1 MNPIGQTIHF
11 GQTIHSKN
19 IRTMENN
26 IISIPAPQPF
36 RKRVSYGKKV
46 FLMGLQCFVLM
57 IGALIVCIIS
67 EERDSRLADVSQ
79 SIREEWGSVLSVSG
93 PEILDGRKASLPL
106 CPESYKCDINVE
118 SKLLHRNIY
127 EVGVFDAEVN
137 MSGRFITND
146 VRSAGD
152 SVKLI
157 VYVNPKTITGLKD
170 VVINGKP
177 YKWSKSSDH
186 LFAMIDTADLTDAV
200 KFETSFHSRGSGGIC
215 VGQRSKE
222 SEICIS
228 GYADNPSFGGSD
240 IPNTRLI
247 EGKNFSACWQN
258 SSSRYGDR
266 NNTWV
271 ARVDFLVGVSS
282 YQKVSRS
289 LKYSFIII
297 LLTFVSVL
305 FIEIMMKHPIP
316 LFNYFLI
323 GAALVLFYCLLLA
336 FSEHIAFGYAYLA
349 ASVMTVVLISGY
361 MWRIL
366 SSKKNRDG
374 DMRHIDR
381 HVSRMLHN
389 ALSRYVCTAFRCDSS
404 VRSFGSNDVCLT

>member
-1 MNPIGQTIHF
+1 
-11 GQTIHSKN
+11 
-19 IRTMENN
+19 MENN
-26 IISIPAPQPF
+26 IVPIPAPQPF

-67 EERDSRLADVSQ
+67 EERESRLTDVSQ
-79 SIREEWGSVLSVSG
+79 SIHEEWGSVLSVSG

-137 MSGRFITND
+137 MSGSFITND

-186 LFAMIDTADLTDAV
+186 LFAKIDTADLSDAV
-200 KFETSFHSRGSGGIC
+200 NFETSFHSRGSGGIS
-215 VGQRSKE
+215 VGQWGRE
-222 SEICIS
+222 SDICIS
-228 GYADNPSFGGSD
+228 GRADNPSFGGSD
-240 IPNTRLI
+240 IPDTRLI
-247 EGKNFSACWQN
+247 EGKNFSACWHN
-258 SSSRYGDR
+258 SNDSGYADR
-266 NNTWV
+266 NKTGFV
-271 ARVDFLVGVSS
+271 RVDFLVGVSL

-305 FIEIMMKHPIP
+305 FIEIMMRHPIP

-366 SSKKNRDG
+366 SSKKTG
-374 DMRHIDR
+374 MAIC
-381 HVSRMLHN
+381 VILTGMYLGCYIMLCLDTY
-389 ALSRYVCTAFRCDSS
+389 ALLLGAILLFAALAATMYASLRIKQ
-404 VRSFGSNDVCLT
+404 

>member
-1 MNPIGQTIHF
+1 
-11 GQTIHSKN
+11 
-19 IRTMENN
+19 MENN
-26 IISIPAPQPF
+26 IVPIPAPQPF

-57 IGALIVCIIS
+57 IGALIVYIIS
-67 EERDSRLADVSQ
+67 EERESRLADVSQ
-79 SIREEWGSVLSVSG
+79 SIREEWGSVLYVSG

-137 MSGRFITND
+137 MSGSFITND

-186 LFAMIDTADLTDAV
+186 LFAKIDTADLSDAV
-200 KFETSFHSRGSGGIC
+200 NFETSFHSRGSGGIS
-215 VGQRSKE
+215 VGQWGRE
-222 SEICIS
+222 SDICIS
-228 GYADNPSFGGSD
+228 GRADNPSFGGSD
-240 IPNTRLI
+240 IPDTRLI
-247 EGKNFSACWQN
+247 EGKNFSACWHN
-258 SSSRYGDR
+258 SNDSGYADR
-266 NNTWV
+266 NKTGFV
-271 ARVDFLVGVSS
+271 RVDFLVGVSL

-305 FIEIMMKHPIP
+305 FIEIMMRHPIP

-366 SSKKNRDG
+366 SSKKTG
-374 DMRHIDR
+374 MAIC
-381 HVSRMLHN
+381 VILTGMYLGCYIMLCLDTY
-389 ALSRYVCTAFRCDSS
+389 ALLLGAILLFAALAATMYASLRIKQLLLSAKP
-404 VRSFGSNDVCLT
+404 

>member
-1 MNPIGQTIHF
+1 
-11 GQTIHSKN
+11 
-19 IRTMENN
+19 MENN
-26 IISIPAPQPF
+26 IINIPAPQPF

-57 IGALIVCIIS
+57 IGALIVYIIS
-67 EERDSRLADVSQ
+67 EERESRLADVSQ
-79 SIREEWGSVLSVSG
+79 SIREEWGSVLYVSG

-137 MSGRFITND
+137 MSGSFITND

-186 LFAMIDTADLTDAV
+186 LFAKIDTADLSDAV
-200 KFETSFHSRGSGGIC
+200 NFETSFHSRGSGGIS
-215 VGQRSKE
+215 VGQWGRE
-222 SEICIS
+222 SDICIS
-228 GYADNPSFGGSD
+228 GRADNPSFGGSD
-240 IPNTRLI
+240 IPDTRLI
-247 EGKNFSACWQN
+247 EGKNFSACWHN
-258 SSSRYGDR
+258 SNDSGYADR
-266 NNTWV
+266 NKTGFV
-271 ARVDFLVGVSS
+271 RVDFLVGVSL

-305 FIEIMMKHPIP
+305 FIEIMMRHPIP

-336 FSEHIAFGYAYLA
+336 FSEHIAFGYAYMT

-366 SSKKNRDG
+366 SSKKTG
-374 DMRHIDR
+374 MAIC
-381 HVSRMLHN
+381 VILTGMYLGCYIMLCLDTY
-389 ALSRYVCTAFRCDSS
+389 ALLLGAILLFAALAATMYASLRIKQ
-404 VRSFGSNDVCLT
+404 

>member
-1 MNPIGQTIHF
+1 M
-11 GQTIHSKN
+11 S
-19 IRTMENN
+19 
-26 IISIPAPQPF
+26 
-36 RKRVSYGKKV
+36 
-46 FLMGLQCFVLM
+46 
-57 IGALIVCIIS
+57 
-67 EERDSRLADVSQ
+67 
-79 SIREEWGSVLSVSG
+79 
-93 PEILDGRKASLPL
+93 
-106 CPESYKCDINVE
+106 ESYKCDINVE

-146 VRSAGD
+146 VRVGRRQRETD
-152 SVKLI
+152 SI
-157 VYVNPKTITGLKD
+157 YVNPKTITGLKD

-240 IPNTRLI
+240 IPNTRPHR
-247 EGKNFSACWQN
+247 GKNFSACWQN

-297 LLTFVSVL
+297 LL
-305 FIEIMMKHPIP
+305 H
-316 LFNYFLI
+316 
-323 GAALVLFYCLLLA
+323 
-336 FSEHIAFGYAYLA
+336 
-349 ASVMTVVLISGY
+349 
-361 MWRIL
+361 L
-366 SSKKNRDG
+366 SQSCS
-374 DMRHIDR
+374 
-381 HVSRMLHN
+381 SR
-389 ALSRYVCTAFRCDSS
+389 
-404 VRSFGSNDVCLT
+404 

>member
-1 MNPIGQTIHF
+1 
-11 GQTIHSKN
+11 
-19 IRTMENN
+19 MENN
-26 IISIPAPQPF
+26 IVPIPAPQPF

-67 EERDSRLADVSQ
+67 EERESRLTDVSQ
-79 SIREEWGSVLSVSG
+79 SIHEEWGSVLSVSG
-93 PEILDGRKASLPL
+93 PEILDGTGVSSPL

-118 SKLLHRNIY
+118 SRLLHRNIY
-127 EVGVFDAEVN
+127 EVCVFDAEVN
-137 MSGRFITND
+137 MSGNFKTGKVKATD
-146 VRSAGD
+146 D
-152 SVKLI
+152 SVKLK

-200 KFETSFHSRGSGGIC
+200 KFETSFYSRGSGGIC

-222 SEICIS
+222 SEICIT

-336 FSEHIAFGYAYLA
+336 FSEDRR
-349 ASVMTVVLISGY
+349 ASCRERVFEGV
-361 MWRIL
+361 
-366 SSKKNRDG
+366 
-374 DMRHIDR
+374 
-381 HVSRMLHN
+381 
-389 ALSRYVCTAFRCDSS
+389 
-404 VRSFGSNDVCLT
+404 

>member
-1 MNPIGQTIHF
+1 
-11 GQTIHSKN
+11 
-19 IRTMENN
+19 MENN
-26 IISIPAPQPF
+26 IVPIPAPQPF

-67 EERDSRLADVSQ
+67 EERESRLTDVSQ
-79 SIREEWGSVLSVSG
+79 SIHEEWGSVLYVSG

-137 MSGRFITND
+137 MSGSFITND

-186 LFAMIDTADLTDAV
+186 LFAKIDTADLSDAV
-200 KFETSFHSRGSGGIC
+200 NFETSFHSRGSGGIS
-215 VGQRSKE
+215 VGQWGRE
-222 SEICIS
+222 SDICIS
-228 GYADNPSFGGSD
+228 GRADNPSFGGSD
-240 IPNTRLI
+240 IPDTRLI
-247 EGKNFSACWQN
+247 EGKNFSACWHN
-258 SSSRYGDR
+258 SNDSGYADR
-266 NNTWV
+266 NKTGFV
-271 ARVDFLVGVSS
+271 RVDFLVGVSL

-305 FIEIMMKHPIP
+305 FIEIMMRHPIP

-366 SSKKNRDG
+366 SSKKTG
-374 DMRHIDR
+374 MAIC
-381 HVSRMLHN
+381 VILTGMYLGCYIMLCLDTY
-389 ALSRYVCTAFRCDSS
+389 ALLLGAILLFAALAATMYASLRIKQ
-404 VRSFGSNDVCLT
+404 

>member
-1 MNPIGQTIHF
+1 
-11 GQTIHSKN
+11 
-19 IRTMENN
+19 MENN
-26 IISIPAPQPF
+26 IVPIPAPQPF

-67 EERDSRLADVSQ
+67 EERESRLTDVSQ

-137 MSGRFITND
+137 MSGSFITND

-186 LFAMIDTADLTDAV
+186 LFAKIDTADLSDAV
-200 KFETSFHSRGSGGIC
+200 NFETSFHSRGSGGIS
-215 VGQRSKE
+215 VGQWGRE
-222 SEICIS
+222 SDICIS
-228 GYADNPSFGGSD
+228 GRADNPSFGGSD
-240 IPNTRLI
+240 IPDTRLI
-247 EGKNFSACWQN
+247 EGKNFSACWHN
-258 SSSRYGDR
+258 SNDSGYADR
-266 NNTWV
+266 NKTGFV
-271 ARVDFLVGVSS
+271 RVDFLVGVSL

-305 FIEIMMKHPIP
+305 FIEIMMRHPIP

-336 FSEHIAFGYAYLA
+336 FSEHIAFGYAYMT

-366 SSKKNRDG
+366 SSKKTG
-374 DMRHIDR
+374 MAIC
-381 HVSRMLHN
+381 VILTGMYLGCYIMLCLDTY
-389 ALSRYVCTAFRCDSS
+389 ALLLGAILLFAALAATMYASLRIKQ
-404 VRSFGSNDVCLT
+404 

>member
-1 MNPIGQTIHF
+1 
-11 GQTIHSKN
+11 
-19 IRTMENN
+19 MENN
-26 IISIPAPQPF
+26 IVPIPAPQPF

-57 IGALIVCIIS
+57 IGALIVYIIS
-67 EERDSRLADVSQ
+67 EERESRLADVSQ
-79 SIREEWGSVLSVSG
+79 SIREEWGSVLYVSG

-137 MSGRFITND
+137 MSGSFITND

-186 LFAMIDTADLTDAV
+186 LFAKIDTADLSDAV
-200 KFETSFHSRGSGGIC
+200 NFEISFHSRGSGGIS
-215 VGQRSKE
+215 VGQWGRE
-222 SEICIS
+222 SDICIS
-228 GYADNPSFGGSD
+228 GRADNPSFGGSD
-240 IPNTRLI
+240 IPDTRLI
-247 EGKNFSACWQN
+247 EGKNFSACWHN
-258 SSSRYGDR
+258 SNDSGYADR
-266 NNTWV
+266 NKTGFV
-271 ARVDFLVGVSS
+271 RVDFLVGVSL

-305 FIEIMMKHPIP
+305 FIEIMMRHPIP

-336 FSEHIAFGYAYLA
+336 FSEHIAFGYAYMT

-366 SSKKNRDG
+366 SSKKTG
-374 DMRHIDR
+374 MAIC
-381 HVSRMLHN
+381 VILTGMYLGCYIMLCLDTY
-389 ALSRYVCTAFRCDSS
+389 ALLLGAILLFAALAATMYASLRIKQ
-404 VRSFGSNDVCLT
+404 

>member
-1 MNPIGQTIHF
+1 MNSLSKMNSLSNR
-11 GQTIHSKN
+11 IHSFLKRNSSFSILSLNERNMDTHRSTN
-19 IRTMENN
+19 INRLPMSNTSEPIYTNVNTNPYSSASTTDTSPENPRFSV
-26 IISIPAPQPF
+26 I
-36 RKRVSYGKKV
+36 
-46 FLMGLQCFVLM
+46 
-57 IGALIVCIIS
+57 ALIVCIIS

-215 VGQRSKE
+215 VGQRRYKCGTYE
-222 SEICIS
+222 EIVEEW
-228 GYADNPSFGGSD
+228 YRMF
-240 IPNTRLI
+240 
-247 EGKNFSACWQN
+247 
-258 SSSRYGDR
+258 
-266 NNTWV
+266 
-271 ARVDFLVGVSS
+271 
-282 YQKVSRS
+282 
-289 LKYSFIII
+289 
-297 LLTFVSVL
+297 
-305 FIEIMMKHPIP
+305 H
-316 LFNYFLI
+316 
-323 GAALVLFYCLLLA
+323 
-336 FSEHIAFGYAYLA
+336 HYL
-349 ASVMTVVLISGY
+349 
-361 MWRIL
+361 
-366 SSKKNRDG
+366 DEQ
-374 DMRHIDR
+374 D
-381 HVSRMLHN
+381 
-389 ALSRYVCTAFRCDSS
+389 
-404 VRSFGSNDVCLT
+404 

>member
-1 MNPIGQTIHF
+1 
-11 GQTIHSKN
+11 
-19 IRTMENN
+19 MENN

-57 IGALIVCIIS
+57 IGALIVYIIS
-67 EERDSRLADVSQ
+67 EERESRLADVSQ
-79 SIREEWGSVLSVSG
+79 SIREEWGSVLYVSG

-137 MSGRFITND
+137 MSGSFITND

-186 LFAMIDTADLTDAV
+186 LFAKIDTADLSDAV
-200 KFETSFHSRGSGGIC
+200 NFETSFHSRGSGGIS
-215 VGQRSKE
+215 VGEWGRE

-228 GYADNPSFGGSD
+228 GRADNPSFGGSD
-240 IPNTRLI
+240 IPDTRLI
-247 EGKNFSACWQN
+247 EGKNFSACWHN
-258 SSSRYGDR
+258 SNDSGYADR
-266 NNTWV
+266 NKTGFV
-271 ARVDFLVGVSS
+271 RVDFLVGVSL

-349 ASVMTVVLISGY
+349 ASFMTVALISGY
-361 MWRIL
+361 MWRML
-366 SSKKNRDG
+366 SSKKTG
-374 DMRHIDR
+374 MAIC
-381 HVSRMLHN
+381 VILTGMYLGCYIMLCLDTY
-389 ALSRYVCTAFRCDSS
+389 ALL
-404 VRSFGSNDVCLT
+404 FGAILLFAALAATMYASLRIKQ

>member
-1 MNPIGQTIHF
+1 
-11 GQTIHSKN
+11 
-19 IRTMENN
+19 MENN
-26 IISIPAPQPF
+26 IVPIPAPQPF

-57 IGALIVCIIS
+57 IGALIVYIIS
-67 EERDSRLADVSQ
+67 EERESRLADVSQ
-79 SIREEWGSVLSVSG
+79 SIREEWGSVLYVSG

-137 MSGRFITND
+137 MSGSFITND

-177 YKWSKSSDH
+177 YKWSKFSDH
-186 LFAMIDTADLTDAV
+186 LFAKIDTADLSDAV
-200 KFETSFHSRGSGGIC
+200 NFEISFHSRGSGGIS
-215 VGQRSKE
+215 VGQWGRE
-222 SEICIS
+222 SDICIS
-228 GYADNPSFGGSD
+228 GRADNPSFGGSD
-240 IPNTRLI
+240 IPDTRLI
-247 EGKNFSACWQN
+247 EGKNFSACWHN
-258 SSSRYGDR
+258 SNDSGYADR
-266 NNTWV
+266 NKTGFV
-271 ARVDFLVGVSS
+271 RVDFLVGVSL

-305 FIEIMMKHPIP
+305 FIEIMMRHPIP

-336 FSEHIAFGYAYLA
+336 FSEHIAFGYAYMT

-361 MWRIL
+361 MWRIH
-366 SSKKNRDG
+366 SSKKTG
-374 DMRHIDR
+374 MAIC
-381 HVSRMLHN
+381 VILTGMYLGCYIMLCLDTY
-389 ALSRYVCTAFRCDSS
+389 ALLLGAILLFAALAATMYASLRIKQ
-404 VRSFGSNDVCLT
+404 

>member
-1 MNPIGQTIHF
+1 
-11 GQTIHSKN
+11 
-19 IRTMENN
+19 MENN

-137 MSGRFITND
+137 MSGSFITND

-186 LFAMIDTADLTDAV
+186 LFAKIDTADLSDAV
-200 KFETSFHSRGSGGIC
+200 NFEISFHSRGSGGIS
-215 VGQRSKE
+215 VGQWGRE
-222 SEICIS
+222 SDICIS
-228 GYADNPSFGGSD
+228 GRADNPSFGGSD
-240 IPNTRLI
+240 IPDTRLI
-247 EGKNFSACWQN
+247 EGKNFSACWHN
-258 SSSRYGDR
+258 SNDSGYADR
-266 NNTWV
+266 NKTGFV
-271 ARVDFLVGVSS
+271 RVDFLVGVSL

-305 FIEIMMKHPIP
+305 FIEIMMRHPIP

-336 FSEHIAFGYAYLA
+336 FSEHIAFGYAYMT

-366 SSKKNRDG
+366 SSKKTG
-374 DMRHIDR
+374 MAIC
-381 HVSRMLHN
+381 VILTGMYLGCYIMLCLDTY
-389 ALSRYVCTAFRCDSS
+389 ALLLGAILLFAALAATMYASLRIKQ
-404 VRSFGSNDVCLT
+404 

>member
-1 MNPIGQTIHF
+1 
-11 GQTIHSKN
+11 
-19 IRTMENN
+19 MENN
-26 IISIPAPQPF
+26 IVPIPAPQPF

-57 IGALIVCIIS
+57 IGALIVYIIS
-67 EERDSRLADVSQ
+67 EERESRLADVSQ
-79 SIREEWGSVLSVSG
+79 SIREEWGSVLYVSG

-137 MSGRFITND
+137 MSGSFITND

-186 LFAMIDTADLTDAV
+186 LFAKIDTADLSDAV
-200 KFETSFHSRGSGGIC
+200 NFETSFHSRGSGGIS
-215 VGQRSKE
+215 VGQWGRE
-222 SEICIS
+222 SDICIS
-228 GYADNPSFGGSD
+228 GRADNPSFGGSD
-240 IPNTRLI
+240 IPDTRLI
-247 EGKNFSACWQN
+247 EGKNFSACWHN
-258 SSSRYGDR
+258 SNDSGYADR
-266 NNTWV
+266 NKTGFV
-271 ARVDFLVGVSS
+271 RVDFLVGVSL

-305 FIEIMMKHPIP
+305 FIEIMMRHPIP

-366 SSKKNRDG
+366 SSKKTG
-374 DMRHIDR
+374 MAIC
-381 HVSRMLHN
+381 VILTGMYLGCYIMLCLDTY
-389 ALSRYVCTAFRCDSS
+389 ALLLGAILLFAALAATMYASLRIKQ
-404 VRSFGSNDVCLT
+404 

>member
-1 MNPIGQTIHF
+1 
-11 GQTIHSKN
+11 
-19 IRTMENN
+19 MENN
-26 IISIPAPQPF
+26 IVPIPAPQPF

-57 IGALIVCIIS
+57 IGALIVYIIS
-67 EERDSRLADVSQ
+67 EERESRLADVSQ
-79 SIREEWGSVLSVSG
+79 SIREEWGSVLYVSG

-137 MSGRFITND
+137 MSGSFITND

-186 LFAMIDTADLTDAV
+186 LFAKIDTADLSDAV
-200 KFETSFHSRGSGGIC
+200 NFEISFHSRGSGGIS
-215 VGQRSKE
+215 VGQWGRE
-222 SEICIS
+222 SDICIS
-228 GYADNPSFGGSD
+228 GRADNPSFGGSD
-240 IPNTRLI
+240 IPDTRLI
-247 EGKNFSACWQN
+247 EGKNFSACWHN
-258 SSSRYGDR
+258 SNDSGYADR
-266 NNTWV
+266 NKTGFV
-271 ARVDFLVGVSS
+271 RVDFLVGVSL

-305 FIEIMMKHPIP
+305 FIEIMMRHPIP

-336 FSEHIAFGYAYLA
+336 FSEHIAFGYAYMT

-361 MWRIL
+361 MWRIH
-366 SSKKNRDG
+366 SSKKTG
-374 DMRHIDR
+374 MAIC
-381 HVSRMLHN
+381 VILTGMYLGCYIMLCLDTY
-389 ALSRYVCTAFRCDSS
+389 ALLLGAILLFAALAATMYASLRIKQ
-404 VRSFGSNDVCLT
+404 

>member
-1 MNPIGQTIHF
+1 MNPV

-26 IISIPAPQPF
+26 IINIPAPQPF

-57 IGALIVCIIS
+57 IGALIVYIIS
-67 EERDSRLADVSQ
+67 EERESRLADVSQ
-79 SIREEWGSVLSVSG
+79 SIREEWGSVLYVSG

-137 MSGRFITND
+137 MSGSFITND

-186 LFAMIDTADLTDAV
+186 LFAKIDTADLSDAV
-200 KFETSFHSRGSGGIC
+200 NFETSFHSRGSGGIS
-215 VGQRSKE
+215 VGQWGRE
-222 SEICIS
+222 SDICIS
-228 GYADNPSFGGSD
+228 GRADNPSFGGSD
-240 IPNTRLI
+240 IPDTRLI
-247 EGKNFSACWQN
+247 EGKNFSACWHN
-258 SSSRYGDR
+258 SNDSGYADR
-266 NNTWV
+266 NKTGFV
-271 ARVDFLVGVSS
+271 RVDFLVGVSL

-305 FIEIMMKHPIP
+305 FIEIMMRHPIP

-336 FSEHIAFGYAYLA
+336 FSEHIAFGYAYMT

-366 SSKKNRDG
+366 SSKKTG
-374 DMRHIDR
+374 MAIC
-381 HVSRMLHN
+381 VILTGMYLGCYIMLCLDTY
-389 ALSRYVCTAFRCDSS
+389 ALLLGAILLFAALAATMYASLRIKQ
-404 VRSFGSNDVCLT
+404 

>member
-1 MNPIGQTIHF
+1 
-11 GQTIHSKN
+11 
-19 IRTMENN
+19 MENN
-26 IISIPAPQPF
+26 IVPIPAPQPF

-57 IGALIVCIIS
+57 IGALIVYIIS
-67 EERDSRLADVSQ
+67 EERESRLADVSQ
-79 SIREEWGSVLSVSG
+79 SIREEWGSVLYVSG

-137 MSGRFITND
+137 MSGSFITND

-186 LFAMIDTADLTDAV
+186 LFAKIDTADLSDAV
-200 KFETSFHSRGSGGIC
+200 NFETSFHSRGSGGIS
-215 VGQRSKE
+215 VGQWGRE
-222 SEICIS
+222 SDICIS
-228 GYADNPSFGGSD
+228 GRADNPSFGGSD
-240 IPNTRLI
+240 IPDTRLI
-247 EGKNFSACWQN
+247 EGKNFSACWHN
-258 SSSRYGDR
+258 SNDSGYADR
-266 NNTWV
+266 NKTGFV
-271 ARVDFLVGVSS
+271 RVDFLVGVSL

-305 FIEIMMKHPIP
+305 FIEIMMRHPIP

-366 SSKKNRDG
+366 SSKKTG
-374 DMRHIDR
+374 MAIC
-381 HVSRMLHN
+381 VILTGMYLGCYIMLCLDTY
-389 ALSRYVCTAFRCDSS
+389 ALL
-404 VRSFGSNDVCLT
+404 FGAILLFAALAATMYASLRIKQ

>member
-1 MNPIGQTIHF
+1 
-11 GQTIHSKN
+11 
-19 IRTMENN
+19 MENN

-137 MSGRFITND
+137 MSGSFITND
-146 VRSAGD
+146 DRSAGD

-186 LFAMIDTADLTDAV
+186 LFAKIDTADLSDAV
-200 KFETSFHSRGSGGIC
+200 NFEISFHSRGSGGIS
-215 VGQRSKE
+215 VGQWGRE
-222 SEICIS
+222 SDICIS
-228 GYADNPSFGGSD
+228 GRADNPSFGGSD
-240 IPNTRLI
+240 IPDTRLI
-247 EGKNFSACWQN
+247 EGKNFSACWHN
-258 SSSRYGDR
+258 SNDSGYADR
-266 NNTWV
+266 NKTGFV
-271 ARVDFLVGVSS
+271 RVDFLVGVSL

-305 FIEIMMKHPIP
+305 FIEIMMRHPIP

-336 FSEHIAFGYAYLA
+336 FSEHIAFGYAYMT

-366 SSKKNRDG
+366 SSKKTG
-374 DMRHIDR
+374 MAIC
-381 HVSRMLHN
+381 VILTGMYLGCYIMLCLDTY
-389 ALSRYVCTAFRCDSS
+389 ALLLGAILLFAALAATMYASLRIKQ
-404 VRSFGSNDVCLT
+404 